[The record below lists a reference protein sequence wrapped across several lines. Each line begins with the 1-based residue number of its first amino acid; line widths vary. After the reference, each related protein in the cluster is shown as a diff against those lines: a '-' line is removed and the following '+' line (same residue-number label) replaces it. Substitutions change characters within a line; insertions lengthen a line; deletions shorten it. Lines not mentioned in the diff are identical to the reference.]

1 MGYGMALQ
9 AMTTYLVFF
18 GTSILKMQGSVLGL
32 IISISVI
39 WDAFSD
45 PIMGTISDYTHS
57 RRFGRR
63 HLYIMI
69 GSFGVAF
76 FNAILWSLRESMTMT
91 SRLVL
96 ITVMIFGVK
105 TMITVFV
112 TPYLALGGELV
123 DDYYQR
129 TTIQSI
135 RSVFFSLGLGFVI
148 VVGMTVF
155 LRSTENYP
163 IGQLNPNGYMYLGF
177 TTSLLVI
184 MTGMISYFSTVRF
197 IPELNARN
205 DGDKRN
211 ELGIMERLKTDIAE
225 LWKNGDYLM
234 VALGYLSAN
243 IASALIGSI
252 GMHVFTY
259 TFRLDSYHI
268 GVILGVMFLFN
279 IISQPFWIWYSKKVD
294 KRNAALLATVTG
306 VVACL
311 FFFGFV
317 FAKGYI
323 SMHPYYLLIFTSI
336 AGIGGG
342 GLLTLPYSMVNDTID
357 IEEYH
362 TGRRSE
368 GLYIGGMTFSYKF
381 SQAITIFIIGILLDV
396 SGFNPELGVQTSST
410 ETALGLILAVGGIL
424 AFILTFYAYY
434 RYKLNHE
441 YIENIRNRS
450 KERQHDYS
458 NE

>member
-1 MGYGMALQ
+1 
-9 AMTTYLVFF
+9 
-18 GTSILKMQGSVLGL
+18 
-32 IISISVI
+32 
-39 WDAFSD
+39 
-45 PIMGTISDYTHS
+45 
-57 RRFGRR
+57 
-63 HLYIMI
+63 
-69 GSFGVAF
+69 
-76 FNAILWSLRESMTMT
+76 MT

-279 IISQPFWIWYSKKVD
+279 IISQPFWIWYSKK
-294 KRNAALLATVTG
+294 
-306 VVACL
+306 
-311 FFFGFV
+311 
-317 FAKGYI
+317 
-323 SMHPYYLLIFTSI
+323 LI
-336 AGIGGG
+336 
-342 GLLTLPYSMVNDTID
+342 
-357 IEEYH
+357 
-362 TGRRSE
+362 R
-368 GLYIGGMTFSYKF
+368 GMRHF
-381 SQAITIFIIGILLDV
+381 
-396 SGFNPELGVQTSST
+396 
-410 ETALGLILAVGGIL
+410 
-424 AFILTFYAYY
+424 
-434 RYKLNHE
+434 
-441 YIENIRNRS
+441 
-450 KERQHDYS
+450 
-458 NE
+458 